1 MAEPLLPIAAPATSD
16 GSQPDAIRQTSLR
29 LASAL
34 GGATT
39 PATHQ
44 ASFGAQPHADR
55 TASQRLRNRQAV
67 EAHLDA
73 VVQGRFWVLLV
84 VPMLIFGCYSLV
96 ATIQALWICYVHTS
110 DTCDL
115 QGYVSGSV
123 LFNYSWQQI
132 RAAMSEACKARLLR
146 CGFWAFIALQLL
158 LTIPSVLIIVQGW
171 RELDKATAQK
181 CNSDVIFYTSRYV
194 LAQTLA
200 MACTLL
206 LGSVFIGLLRYLV
219 SSGVLKPRGARDMKK
234 LPKVPFDADIM
245 RDDVDGHTAECSICF
260 DAFDEKKDIVEAPC
274 GHQFHADCINKWQ
287 QASGQCPLCRQEI

>member
-200 MACTLL
+200 MACTL
-206 LGSVFIGLLRYLV
+206 
-219 SSGVLKPRGARDMKK
+219 
-234 LPKVPFDADIM
+234 PFDADIM